1 MEHQI
6 SVFDLLEEHLSW
18 FEQNLLRGSG
28 FVEGKKRLYEAA
40 VKMDDKD
47 FSAFCK
53 KEYGIGGWSIDN
65 GFLWH
70 DSKGLIIENRS
81 EKKKETYNWL
91 QVAKCIKKLIVTG
104 QYIKE

>member
-6 SVFDLLEEHLSW
+6 SIFDLMSEPLSW

-28 FVEGKKRLYEAA
+28 FAGGKERLYAAA
-40 VKMDDKD
+40 VKMNDKD
-47 FSAFCK
+47 FSVFCK
-53 KEYGIGGWSIDN
+53 KEYGIGGWSINN

-70 DSKGLIIENRS
+70 DAKGLTIENRS
-81 EKKKETYNWL
+81 ENKKETYNWL
-91 QVAKCIKKLIVTG
+91 QVAKGIKKLIATG